1 MITIWASGTSH
12 VAGEPPSDESS
23 MESTPVSAMAAKA
36 ARPTL
41 ASDDLVM
48 ASAAHG
54 ASQLAYCS
62 EKSGE
67 RASSAPNAPR
77 AGSPRTG
84 GPRAGPE
91 VEPRDAAARF
101 QMAP

>member
-1 MITIWASGTSH
+1 MMTIWASGTSH
-12 VAGEPPSDESS
+12 VAGEPASDESS

-36 ARPTL
+36 ARPIL
-41 ASDDLVM
+41 ASDDFM
-48 ASAAHG
+48 TASAPQG

-67 RASSAPNAPR
+67 SASSAPNAPR

-84 GPRAGPE
+84 GAGPG
-91 VEPRDAAARF
+91 VEPRDAAARLHT
-101 QMAP
+101 A